1 MRMKIGFGFV
11 LATVLVLCATSAYA
25 LTDVEKLGG
34 LIYRDTDLSLNFNQS
49 CKTCHHPSAG
59 FADPV
64 NRRDPENFPV
74 SQGSDPM
81 LYGGRNAPSAAY
93 AGFSP
98 VFEWND
104 AVGGYVGGMFW
115 DGRATGLTLGDPLAE
130 QAQGPFQNP
139 VEMGLSPGIV
149 VERVQAASYA
159 NLFLAV
165 YPATDWS
172 NVDATYNDI
181 ARAIAAYERSQ
192 AVTRFNSTFDLFW
205 AECAAQN
212 IDVSEIGVSVDP
224 LDAPQGILSAGQLQ
238 GLALFNGKAGCKACH
253 ASVDYAPGTPP
264 LFTDYTYDNIGIP
277 TNPRVYELAGGSPP
291 DPGLGGRDDIDD
303 PDAQYGKF
311 KVPTLRNV
319 AKSAPYG
326 HNGYF
331 VTLDEI
337 VNFYN
342 MRDVPGSQWDGILA
356 DVAENVNTSEL
367 GDLGL
372 STQEEACIVAF
383 LKTLTD
389 HQQ

>member
-1 MRMKIGFGFV
+1 MMRMKIGFGFV
-11 LATVLVLCATSAYA
+11 LATVLVLCAASAYA

-74 SQGSDPM
+74 SQGSDPI

-98 VFEWND
+98 VFGWND

-115 DGRATGLTLGDPLAE
+115 DCRATGLTLGDPLAE

-139 VEMGLSPGIV
+139 VEMGLTPEEV
-149 VERVQAASYA
+149 VARVSVARYA
-159 NLFLAV
+159 DLFLAV

-192 AVTRFNSTFDLFW
+192 AVTRFNSKFDLFW

-212 IDVSEIGVSVDP
+212 IDVGEIGVSVDP
-224 LDAPQGILSAGQLQ
+224 LDAPRGILSTGQLQ

-253 ASVDYAPGTPP
+253 ASGDYAPGTPP

-342 MRDVPGSQWDGILA
+342 MRDVPGSEWDGISA
-356 DVAENVNTSEL
+356 DVPDNVNTSEL

-389 HQQ
+389 RQ